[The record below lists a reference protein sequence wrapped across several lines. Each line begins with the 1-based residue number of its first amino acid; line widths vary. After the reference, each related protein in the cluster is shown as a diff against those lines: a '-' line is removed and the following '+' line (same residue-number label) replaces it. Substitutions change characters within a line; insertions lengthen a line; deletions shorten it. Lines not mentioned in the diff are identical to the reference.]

1 MKTLIRSRTKIP
13 ISSITNIFKN
23 YGPMCSMTQDSM
35 YMSLEEGQLFNF
47 TIEIHLCLDQ
57 KNIVYKARVT
67 RDDFK
72 GKPFER
78 FFEVGKPNHLMVKD
92 STGIKLRLHR
102 RLLQLV
108 YYKELKEEKVFSDF
122 FLIEFSGAISDSN
135 TKMDVSKFTRKHFT
149 QITKDFSA
157 MPLKEPELSSDR
169 ILPITYY
176 DWSIMSTLKDRYI
189 LKIRW
194 ERWDLNMTSKTMN
207 VSTQYP
213 AGEVE
218 LTLKEDLV
226 PGTVIKI
233 CKNNQLKIV
242 DHSDEKYLWIELQ
255 SRIYENLL
263 LRYDRVSVFLNKN
276 VSATPKIWRLS
287 NPFFGFEVSTET
299 ESIKSD
305 WLYLKIRVFDNLS
318 FLMVYLVPPS
328 IMDGS
333 VNEISTISARETI
346 ELLGF
351 RQVRLNHIHSSQGTQ
366 SLT

>member
-1 MKTLIRSRTKIP
+1 M
-13 ISSITNIFKN
+13 
-23 YGPMCSMTQDSM
+23 
-35 YMSLEEGQLFNF
+35 
-47 TIEIHLCLDQ
+47 
-57 KNIVYKARVT
+57 A
-67 RDDFK
+67 
-72 GKPFER
+72 
-78 FFEVGKPNHLMVKD
+78 
-92 STGIKLRLHR
+92 
-102 RLLQLV
+102 
-108 YYKELKEEKVFSDF
+108 
-122 FLIEFSGAISDSN
+122 
-135 TKMDVSKFTRKHFT
+135 
-149 QITKDFSA
+149 
-157 MPLKEPELSSDR
+157 SDR

-189 LKIRW
+189 LKVRW
-194 ERWDLNMTSKTMN
+194 ERWDLNMTSKVMN

-218 LTLKEDLV
+218 LTLREDLV

-242 DHSDEKYLWIELQ
+242 DHRDEKYLWIEME
-255 SRIYENLL
+255 SRMYENLL

-276 VSATPKIWRLS
+276 VSATPKVWRLS

-299 ESIKSD
+299 EAIKSD

-328 IMDGS
+328 IMDGP

-351 RQVRLNHIHSSQGTQ
+351 RQVRVNHIYSSQGTQ
-366 SLT
+366 PLT